1 MTTHDTDPVN
11 ERRMDSSADD
21 RTDFDRTEGDRAD
34 LDRSDVERT
43 DADRTDADREA
54 GSLDSDEDRPGG
66 LGADDADRAT
76 DRTADDTTRADTGV
90 ADNTVAGSMGTS
102 STDADDTTRGKQ
114 SVGGMDRGRDLSADE
129 PLVPQQEAV
138 DFKAR
143 WEVIQQGFV
152 DDPRNAV
159 TEADKLVDDVLKRL
173 AASFDQQH
181 QGLEKQWSD
190 GEPSTEDLRSALQKY
205 RAFFQRLLA
214 L

>member
-11 ERRMDSSADD
+11 ERRADTSADD

-34 LDRSDVERT
+34 LDRSDV
-43 DADRTDADREA
+43 DRTDAD
-54 GSLDSDEDRPGG
+54 ST
-66 LGADDADRAT
+66 DADRAT
-76 DRTADDTTRADTGV
+76 DREDDDTTPTDTGV
-90 ADNTVAGSMGTS
+90 ADSTVARSTS
-102 STDADDTTRGKQ
+102 ADDTSPGGE
-114 SVGGMDRGRDLSADE
+114 SVAGMDSGRDLSADE

>member
-11 ERRMDSSADD
+11 ERRTDTSADD

-34 LDRSDVERT
+34 LDGSDVERTDTDRTDTDGTETDGT
-43 DADRTDADREA
+43 DADRTDADRQA
-54 GSLDSDEDRPGG
+54 GSLDSDEDRPG
-66 LGADDADRAT
+66 
-76 DRTADDTTRADTGV
+76 V
-90 ADNTVAGSMGTS
+90 ADSTVAGGMGTS
-102 STDADDTTRGKQ
+102 STDADG
-114 SVGGMDRGRDLSADE
+114 GRDLSADE

-152 DDPRNAV
+152 DDPRNSV

-173 AASFDQQH
+173 AASFDEQH

-190 GEPSTEDLRSALQKY
+190 GEPSTEDLRSALQMY